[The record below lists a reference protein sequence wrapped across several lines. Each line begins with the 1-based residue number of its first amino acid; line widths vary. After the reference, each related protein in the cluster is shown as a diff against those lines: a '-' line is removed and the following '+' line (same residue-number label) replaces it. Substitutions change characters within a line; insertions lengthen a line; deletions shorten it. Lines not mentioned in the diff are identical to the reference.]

1 MKNFIITEKYNTNS
15 INLIQCMLSDD
26 YYKYIK
32 EELNEINNY
41 KFNYVKYDISNNL
54 IFTNV
59 EYNIILQLPNWV
71 KKLVNYNEYYTIE
84 TTKYDLLNNHV
95 KVDVT
100 FPKLPMNHLIDLS
113 YHYKVNDI
121 SNNMCEKSYTFN
133 INCQIPVLK
142 IQIEKMIKNIILQKN
157 KLKFNI
163 TTSYLNKNKNKK
175 DTDDI
180 KCETINNDKI

>member
-1 MKNFIITEKYNTNS
+1 
-15 INLIQCMLSDD
+15 MLSDD

-32 EELNEINNY
+32 EELNKINNY

-59 EYNIILQLPNWV
+59 EYNVILQLLI
-71 KKLVNYNEYYTIE
+71 KKIVNCNEYYTIE
-84 TTKYDLLNNHV
+84 TTKYDLLNNDV
-95 KVDVT
+95 NVDVT
-100 FPKLPMNHLIDLS
+100 FPKLPMNDLIHLS

-142 IQIEKMIKNIILQKN
+142 KQIEKMIKNIILQK
-157 KLKFNI
+157 
-163 TTSYLNKNKNKK
+163 
-175 DTDDI
+175 
-180 KCETINNDKI
+180 IN